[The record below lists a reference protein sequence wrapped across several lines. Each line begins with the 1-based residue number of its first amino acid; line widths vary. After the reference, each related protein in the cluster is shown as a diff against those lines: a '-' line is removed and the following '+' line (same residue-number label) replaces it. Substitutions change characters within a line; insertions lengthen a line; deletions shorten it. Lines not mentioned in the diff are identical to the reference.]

1 MRRLLA
7 AVILVEETGRGI
19 EIMCV
24 HGHDQPVNHFG
35 HQIPPGPRGLLRRR
49 VAMVPA
55 VAQGVQRLTA
65 AAVAYA

>member
-7 AVILVEETGRGI
+7 AVVLVEETSRDL

-24 HGHDQPVNHFG
+24 HGHDQSVNHFG
-35 HQIPPGPRGLLRRR
+35 HQIPGSWAIAPTR
-49 VAMVPA
+49 VATVPA
-55 VAQGVQRLTA
+55 PAQGVQRLTA